1 MIPILLCDDDD
12 KIRNEIARQV
22 NNQILIQQYDMEIAV
37 SCDSPVILLEELKK
51 IVTKRNIY
59 FLDVDLNHPEYDG
72 FLLGKKIREL
82 DPNGTIVYITSFK
95 DLAYKT
101 FQYHIEAFDYIV
113 KDNPQA
119 LTNAVSGCLSSLE
132 NRLKKEKADPTE
144 YYTVKTGDCI
154 RNVPLDDILFFET
167 SPKSHFII
175 LHGLKQRIEFLGNL
189 SNIENNLGEHFI
201 KIHRS
206 FLVAVNKI
214 EEIDLK
220 HNTVTI
226 GGEICSISRKEK
238 SKLLE
243 RIGNSLRPA

>member
-1 MIPILLCDDDD
+1 MIPILLCDDEDR
-12 KIRNEIARQV
+12 IRNEIAAQI
-22 NNQILIQQYDMEIAV
+22 NKQILIQQYDMEIAL

-51 IVTKRNIY
+51 MNRKRNIY
-59 FLDVDLNHPEYDG
+59 FLDVDLKHPEYDG
-72 FLLGKKIREL
+72 FLLGKKIRDV

-113 KDNPQA
+113 KDKPDD
-119 LTNAVSGCLSSLE
+119 LSNAISRCLRSLE
-132 NRLKKEKADPTE
+132 NRLKTEKADPTE
-144 YYTVKTGDCI
+144 YYTVKTGDSI

-167 SPKSHFII
+167 SSKSHFII
-175 LHGLKQRIEFLGNL
+175 LHGINQRIEFLGNL
-189 SNIENNLGEHFI
+189 GSIEHELGERFI

-206 FLVAVNKI
+206 YLVAVNKI

-220 HNTVTI
+220 HNTVTV

-243 RIGNSLRPA
+243 RV